1 MNGGPSLVI
10 SLRRFHHKYKKKQ
23 MGTGKLEN
31 NNSTAPQ
38 KKVQFQF
45 E

>member
-1 MNGGPSLVI
+1 MNGGPSLVT
-10 SLRRFHHKYKKKQ
+10 SLRRFHHKYKKQ
-23 MGTGKLEN
+23 MGTRKLEN